1 MNCSST
7 KLRPGRRL
15 VSLGKLNVPKP
26 LNLPSQKS
34 ENAGNDPTVHLVP
47 EKGNVWGGQQR
58 NGSSSLDRKEQ
69 QVGKCVY
76 VCDNREGAGLEL
88 KELSLFVSEF

>member
-1 MNCSST
+1 MSHNCSST

-34 ENAGNDPTVHLVP
+34 ENAGNDPSVHLVP

-58 NGSSSLDRKEQ
+58 NVNPTASIDRKEQ
-69 QVGKCVY
+69 QVGKMRILV
-76 VCDNREGAGLEL
+76 
-88 KELSLFVSEF
+88 KETACYLLAYL

>member
-47 EKGNVWGGQQR
+47 EKGTVWGGQQR
-58 NGSSSLDRKEQ
+58 NVNSSLDHKEQ
-69 QVGKCVY
+69 QVDNSVCVI
-76 VCDNREGAGLEL
+76 LE
-88 KELSLFVSEF
+88 KE